1 MMASLR
7 KKIII
12 ALCIITSV
20 ASIAVFSWRNHETFY
35 QNPIDFLIFLRAGE
49 IYNETGQLYQ
59 RSDNY
64 ADKYHPSAA
73 IFKFP
78 PAFQFF
84 MMPFEKLSNMGLLP
98 GVDLHIFTR
107 LLMTGMYIVSLLLLF
122 FTLSKALDLSGEKQL
137 YFFTFLTL
145 TSMWFMPFFECI
157 RWLLTEIPLL
167 LLFIG
172 SFLLLRKNR
181 FPANNTGAGDLGAG
195 ALLGYAFSAKI
206 YPIFLLGYPLAQKNR
221 RALIGFIATVV
232 IVLLLALAV
241 FGIDE
246 HLFYFN
252 NIFPALLNEPVT
264 DKWVNLN
271 IEKWLFIIGILPKVT
286 GTVFYITRL
295 WFVGALG
302 YLLYKHPHAAQKQEH
317 LVFSLFITTMFF
329 CFPNYWPQYQI
340 FLIIPIA
347 YLGGFFIAHHCK
359 KQFLLLIIVIFSLC
373 IPDLLWRQVLNLE
386 TIYRGLDIE
395 AIGKE
400 SYANGNG
407 ITMLKYAPLTW
418 LTYYLY
424 EYRALAPVILW
435 FLQIRQLKK

>member
-1 MMASLR
+1 MLASLR

-12 ALCIITSV
+12 GLCIIASV
-20 ASIAVFSWRNHETFY
+20 ASIAVFSWRNHESFY

-84 MMPFEKLSNMGLLP
+84 MMPFEKLSNIGLLP

-107 LLMTGMYIVSLLLLF
+107 LLMTGMYVVSLLLLF
-122 FTLSKALDLSGEKQL
+122 FTLSKALDLSGEKLL
-137 YFFTFLTL
+137 YFFTFLTV
-145 TSMWFMPFFECI
+145 TSLWFMPFFESI

-172 SFLLLRKNR
+172 CFLLLRRNHSL
-181 FPANNTGAGDLGAG
+181 AAG

-206 YPIFLLGYPLAQKNR
+206 YPIFLLGYPLAQKNK

-232 IVLLLALAV
+232 IVLLLAITV
-241 FGIDE
+241 YGIGE

-252 NIFPALLNEPVT
+252 NILPVLLNEPVT

-271 IEKWLFIIGILPKVT
+271 IEKWLFVIGILPKVT

-295 WFVGALG
+295 LFVGALG
-302 YLLYKHPHAAQKQEH
+302 YLLYKHPHATQKQEH
-317 LVFSLFITTMFF
+317 LIFSLFITTMFF

-340 FLIIPIA
+340 FLIIPVA
-347 YLGGFFIAHHCK
+347 YLGGFFIAHRCK
-359 KQFLLLIIVIFSLC
+359 KQFFLLTIVILSLC
-373 IPDLLWRQVLNLE
+373 IPDLLWRQVLDWE
-386 TIYRGLDIE
+386 VIYRGLDIE
-395 AIGKE
+395 VIGKE

-424 EYRALAPVILW
+424 EYRALAPVVLW
-435 FLQIRQLKK
+435 FLLTAQLRK